1 MESPA
6 METKLGPR
14 NYHECSKTARN
25 VSDSLFRSF
34 QVFWEGFTDFAVRG
48 LVKSDQRLLPL
59 AADGC
64 LSLSVAV
71 VCRLFDI
78 LQLSRRG

>member
-25 VSDSLFRSF
+25 
-34 QVFWEGFTDFAVRG
+34 VFWEGFTDFAVRG